1 MSGIHVMH
9 FTSKYFRFYCNSNKL
24 GTPRFQSLK
33 SMEFQKNC
41 SLSNLVSS
49 LKLKKKS
56 VLYLFCLGHE
66 MKLEGHHH
74 PVTMKVKLQTLRVKV
89 LEDEQ

>member
-1 MSGIHVMH
+1 MTEHTH
-9 FTSKYFRFYCNSNKL
+9 TYR
-24 GTPRFQSLK
+24 GTCESHLNNEVKHR
-33 SMEFQKNC
+33 
-41 SLSNLVSS
+41 
-49 LKLKKKS
+49 KKS
-56 VLYLFCLGHE
+56 ILYLFCLGHG